1 MNIEQNLDRIAA
13 ALEIIAA
20 SLSVVETVIEAPAP
34 VPAPAPAPAPAAPAP
49 VPVPA
54 PAAPVPAPA
63 AAVATPFPNNETL
76 MQYAQRK
83 YKELGAVKGASIQTV
98 LESLGA
104 KGVNQL
110 SPDNYAA
117 FFAQMEAIQ

>member
-13 ALEIIAA
+13 ALETIAA
-20 SLSVVETVIEAPAP
+20 SLSVVETDIEAPAAPVPAAPAPAP
-34 VPAPAPAPAPAAPAP
+34 VPAAPVPAAP
-49 VPVPA
+49 
-54 PAAPVPAPA
+54 APVPAPA

>member
-13 ALEIIAA
+13 ALETIAA
-20 SLSVVETVIEAPAP
+20 SLSVVETDIEAPAAPVAVPVPAP
-34 VPAPAPAPAPAAPAP
+34 VPAAP
-49 VPVPA
+49 V

-63 AAVATPFPNNETL
+63 AAVATPFPNGETL